1 VLFRSKTS
9 RQYARSNVNVWL
21 ATMTPDTSSVGSC
34 LEEIAEAVGIRGY
47 YASTAKLR
55 REVAKRLLDT
65 KGLLI
70 VDEAQHLSLGALEE
84 IRSIHDS
91 TEVGMILCG
100 NESIYSR
107 LTGNNRAAHFA
118 QLFSRIGKR
127 LRLNLPLI
135 GDVRAIAEAFNV
147 NAKPEIDDLAG
158 IARKPGALRG
168 IVKTLRMASIFAA
181 GEEVPLNRSHIKAAL
196 KDLGMEE

>member
-1 VLFRSKTS
+1 
-9 RQYARSNVNVWL
+9 
-21 ATMTPDTSSVGSC
+21 MTPDTSSVGSC